1 MLDDTK
7 AQSPNPKVYIYILL
21 AIILI
26 SSIIFAL
33 TRITPSESET
43 AQKTDWFWP
52 AIFCVMA
59 AVILFTLIA
68 ISSKTSATI
77 DAIKSQNFKLDLI
90 YENIKKHTSALAE
103 MEQALKLSEQAKSIV
118 YHDNNIQLLRNMVFD
133 LMEQKDFDSVERLI
147 NQISDHPE
155 FTQLGEQ
162 LRGQTDKLRE
172 STDGEKIGEHICE
185 VQKLFESF
193 DWIKASGEIE
203 RLIELWP
210 QSEQIKEL
218 RQILLDKKQQRKQ
231 YLLNQWDQAVQNKD
245 TDLSLSIL
253 KELDLYLTPNEGLAL
268 QEAAKDVFKT
278 KLHNLGMQFSTA
290 VTDKCWP
297 KALELGRIISR
308 EFPNS
313 RIAEEIREKMDFL
326 QQKGAEQLL

>member
-1 MLDDTK
+1 MLDNTLL
-7 AQSPNPKVYIYILL
+7 LL
-21 AIILI
+21 AILCVEGIVICVALI
-26 SSIIFAL
+26 SIYL
-33 TRITPSESET
+33 
-43 AQKTDWFWP
+43 
-52 AIFCVMA
+52 
-59 AVILFTLIA
+59 
-68 ISSKTSATI
+68 KTSANI
-77 DAIKSQNFKLDLI
+77 DAIKSQNFNLNLI
-90 YENIKKHTSALAE
+90 YETIKKNSSALAE

-118 YHDNNIQLLRNMVFD
+118 YHDNNMQLLRNMVFD
-133 LMEQKDFDSVERLI
+133 LLENKDFDSVERLI
-147 NQISDHPE
+147 NQIANHTQ

-162 LRGQTDKLRE
+162 LRGQTVKFRE
-172 STDGEKIGEHICE
+172 STHGEKISEYISE
-185 VQKLFESF
+185 VQKLFDSF

-203 RLIELWP
+203 SLIELWP

-231 YLLNQWDQAVQNKD
+231 QLLTQWNHAVQRKD
-245 TDLSLSIL
+245 TDLSLEIL
-253 KELDLYLTPNEGLAL
+253 KDLDLYLTPNEGLAL
-268 QEAAKDVFKT
+268 QETAKDVFKT

-290 VTDKCWP
+290 VINKSWP